1 MSRGINQVRLLGN
14 VGNAPETKY
23 TQAGM
28 AITTISLATSFKRKD
43 AAGNPVEKTEW
54 HRVKFFGKVAEIAAK
69 FLRKGSKCLVEGRIE
84 YGSYDKDGVK
94 VYTTDII
101 AEDLNLLSPAE
112 ARA

>member
-1 MSRGINQVRLLGN
+1 MSRGMNRVQLLGN
-14 VGNAPETKY
+14 VGNAPETKH
-23 TQAGM
+23 TPGGM
-28 AITTISLATSFKRKD
+28 AITTISLATSYKRKD
-43 AAGNPVEKTEW
+43 KDGKSVEKTEW
-54 HRVKFFGKVAEIAAK
+54 HRVKFFGAVAEIAAK

-101 AEDLNLLSPAE
+101 ADDLNLLSPLE